1 MLLPKEEGSHVDE
14 EGEPRQQP
22 RLVSGGQA
30 IDIQVCEGSSFR
42 NPDSG
47 SFQAP
52 QGPQGEAVTWEGS
65 TGSVGTA
72 EK

>member
-1 MLLPKEEGSHVDE
+1 MLLPKEEGSRNDE
-14 EGEPRQQP
+14 EGQPRQHLH
-22 RLVSGGQA
+22 RVSGGEA
-30 IDIQVCEGSSFR
+30 IDLHVCEGSSFR

-47 SFQAP
+47 SFTAP
-52 QGPQGEAVTWEGS
+52 QGPQGEAVTREGL

>member
-1 MLLPKEEGSHVDE
+1 MLLPKKEGSRVDE
-14 EGEPRQQP
+14 EGQPHQQP
-22 RLVSGGQA
+22 CRVAGGEA
-30 IDIQVCEGSSFR
+30 IDLQVCEGSSFR